1 MSSPK
6 GYLRMISFLGY
17 VYVTTLILSY
27 VPVLHRSK
35 RARQEGRGGRE
46 KERDCEKE
54 MPTYFSPLSGSACL
68 NLTFLKSNCIHT

>member
-17 VYVTTLILSY
+17 VYVTRLILSY

-35 RARQEGRGGRE
+35 RARQKRERRKRGRE
-46 KERDCEKE
+46 RDKE
-54 MPTYFSPLSGSACL
+54 S
-68 NLTFLKSNCIHT
+68 